1 MNSRCPPSCRLAHV
15 DAELL
20 ADEADLVDDN

>member
-1 MNSRCPPSCRLAHV
+1 MNYDNSKHKTLPAS

-20 ADEADLVDDN
+20 ADEARY